1 VLCPLTD
8 LQALAAASSVFDVR
22 GRQVRLQVETGESGQ
37 PADGQGVAF
46 YPLSKRLIDPTAPVE
61 TTTDGGRVRLT
72 LSLHARQQAAPES
85 VDGVLIVSDSDRR
98 RAYQV
103 AASPAHLVGPA
114 SFGAGDDL
122 AQSLPLVLLL
132 AMLGGLALNLM
143 PCVFPVLMLKPRR
156 SRNLTLFR
164 SRKRIQEMHGSWGSA
179 RCRQ

>member
-1 VLCPLTD
+1 
-8 LQALAAASSVFDVR
+8 LAAASSVFDVR

-98 RAYQV
+98 RAN
-103 AASPAHLVGPA
+103 P
-114 SFGAGDDL
+114 GA
-122 AQSLPLVLLL
+122 P
-132 AMLGGLALNLM
+132 
-143 PCVFPVLMLKPRR
+143 
-156 SRNLTLFR
+156 T
-164 SRKRIQEMHGSWGSA
+164 W
-179 RCRQ
+179 